1 MREIKF
7 RAYLHN
13 EKEVVMVSD
22 INFIEKWIGYYDT
35 TGMNDAEAF
44 ELIRSGQHNAD
55 CPFERCGLMQ
65 YTGLKDKNGVEI
77 YEGDIVSCTTFSY
90 IEPLERIIATVSYSS
105 RRMSFVFGEKSPLCY
120 RNLDELTNDVYTY
133 EIEIL
138 GNIYEN
144 PNLLEG

>member
-77 YEGDIVSCTTFSY
+77 YEDDIFVAPHDFGPGGFVDRKAVVKFHETKGY
-90 IEPLERIIATVSYSS
+90 QWEYWLVDQLEII
-105 RRMSFVFGEKSPLCY
+105 
-120 RNLDELTNDVYTY
+120 
-133 EIEIL
+133 